1 MRFFSGG
8 QAVGRRRL
16 YMGHGAKDVTD
27 LYEHTQVAAYLEED
41 AGLLRRFL
49 GRDIVQ
55 VVSVH

>member
-1 MRFFSGG
+1 
-8 QAVGRRRL
+8 
-16 YMGHGAKDVTD
+16 MGHGAKDVTD

-49 GRDIVQ
+49 GRDIVR